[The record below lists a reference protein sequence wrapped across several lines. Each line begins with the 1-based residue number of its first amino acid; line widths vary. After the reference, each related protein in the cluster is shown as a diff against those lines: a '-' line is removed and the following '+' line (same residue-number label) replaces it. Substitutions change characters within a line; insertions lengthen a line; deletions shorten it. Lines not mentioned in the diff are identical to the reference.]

1 MLGLRSPVAHL
12 DLFPCWGNLMVT
24 NHDVDE
30 CVHPLQVT
38 LTELLISA
46 GSGLWGTT
54 GGSGVDTYGLRRRT
68 GSPVQEKGGGLEED
82 RRWLASWI
90 TSAGQSG
97 NGSTWGRGGTQWL
110 LSLLEFWLVG
120 LKRERERKNEW
131 GRQQKYNKSY
141 SLTVWVYVEEGATE
155 DLSFLKSNSLKEG

>member
-1 MLGLRSPVAHL
+1 MLGLRSPVADL

-120 LKRERERKNEW
+120 LKRERENEW

-141 SLTVWVYVEEGATE
+141 SLTVWVYVEEVS
-155 DLSFLKSNSLKEG
+155 DQLCVFVH